1 MSFLFIY
8 KFFYQTQFKFI
19 KFPARNQMRTTAHKF
34 NEKPNF
40 CGIVGAVD
48 GCNIEIDVTSENEL
62 ADKIIKRHR
71 GKP

>member
-1 MSFLFIY
+1 
-8 KFFYQTQFKFI
+8 
-19 KFPARNQMRTTAHKF
+19 MRTTAHKF
-34 NEKPNF
+34 NEKPIF

-48 GCNIEIDVTSENEL
+48 GCRIEIDVTSENEL